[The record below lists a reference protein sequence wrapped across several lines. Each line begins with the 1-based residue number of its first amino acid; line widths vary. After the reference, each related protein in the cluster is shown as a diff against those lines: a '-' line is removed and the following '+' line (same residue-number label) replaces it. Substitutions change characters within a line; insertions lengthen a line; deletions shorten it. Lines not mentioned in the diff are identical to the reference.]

1 MRIRFAFGGFLCNNV
16 WDAFYFAFDVYSI
29 PLSVYFDGRLRSG
42 DMLLRI
48 GAVSVVGMCAR
59 QAAAV
64 LRQCGACVRLLVA
77 RPAPSPALAQ
87 QRDETHR
94 EGKRVLNP
102 EEWLL
107 I

>member
-1 MRIRFAFGGFLCNNV
+1 MFPPFLQ
-16 WDAFYFAFDVYSI
+16 
-29 PLSVYFDGRLRSG
+29 DGRLRSG

-77 RPAPSPALAQ
+77 RPAASSGMPMPDTRQSMQVIYNSRLVNIYKTLPLLSGWLTDNAQ
-87 QRDETHR
+87 P
-94 EGKRVLNP
+94 K
-102 EEWLL
+102 LL
-107 I
+107 VVES